1 MNHHKNVTKKAFVK
15 GMHSSDTL
23 LVEVS
28 AVESDKAYK
37 KIVRKTK
44 RFLVHYNQKHN
55 VTLNNRVEIE
65 HCRKISKR
73 KTWFLKRVLS

>member
-1 MNHHKNVTKKAFVK
+1 MNHHKKVTKKAVVK

-23 LVEVS
+23 LVEVY

-37 KIVRKTK
+37 KVVRKTK
-44 RFLVHYNQKHN
+44 RFLVHYNQKHKIA
-55 VTLNNRVEIE
+55 LNDSVEIE